1 MPVTAEVRAAELEI
15 DNWIARLS
23 YWYAPRDLLLLRLLE
38 YYRDAIEVVFAR
50 MTHDVLFM
58 RGGAVGA
65 FGAFEDRMR
74 AGVFQALKWTM
85 EFGQVQGR
93 GRANIDPKGIHRL
106 VKLGELY
113 EVFVDVMT
121 SAQEDAVAIDLDSK
135 KRLLVVHQGPDL
147 TGFDDQLVEHQ
158 RLTNAYHSQVSFVED
173 GDHLTRRW
181 KAGDFRRLARRLASS
196 PQVLGCD
203 RVCLKNGE
211 ELFMRPTI
219 LEFPDV
225 IDDEAAQR
233 VLEDLTLAP
242 AMITGPSG
250 ARDKWRLA
258 SMLDVPFVMI
268 GSRRLSTSDSV
279 VAMAGALGEDHMV
292 RRAVQIDPG
301 QYSRVSG
308 LREGRM
314 IDFIRPQLESQGWR
328 VTPHYILRNP
338 DKEVDIYSV
347 RGDAGLVLALKS
359 MVRPMTPG
367 EVRRRNEDIINGIK
381 HTADVLP
388 RLQGAVGFVISNG
401 YRGDY
406 ATWDTALRRNLMIGT
421 IEDVEEIA
429 VSPCEMTDIL
439 KSRAGFKQK
448 PSDAPISSPSRFR
461 LGRWNIELTI

>member
-1 MPVTAEVRAAELEI
+1 MPVTPEVRAAELEI

-23 YWYAPRDLLLLRLLE
+23 YWYAPRDLLLSRLLE
-38 YYRDAIEVVFAR
+38 YYRDAIEVLFAR

-58 RGGAVGA
+58 RGSAIGA
-65 FGAFEDRMR
+65 FGALEDRMR

-85 EFGQVQGR
+85 EFGQVRGR
-93 GRANIDPKGIHRL
+93 GRANLDAKAIHRL

-121 SAQEDAVAIDLDSK
+121 SAQADAVTVDLDSK
-135 KRLLVVHQGPDL
+135 RRLLSVHQGPDL
-147 TGFDDQLVEHQ
+147 TGFDNQIVEHQ
-158 RLTNAYHSQVSFVED
+158 RLNNAYHSQVSFVED
-173 GDHLTRRW
+173 GDQLTRQW
-181 KAGDFRRLARRLASS
+181 SAGDFRRLTRRLASS
-196 PQVLGCD
+196 PQVRDCD

-211 ELFMRPTI
+211 DLFVRPTI

-225 IDDEAAQR
+225 TDDEPEQR

-242 AMITGPSG
+242 AMINGPSG
-250 ARDKWRLA
+250 ARDKWRLV

-279 VAMAGALGEDHMV
+279 VAMAGALGEDHMI

-314 IDFIRPQLESQGWR
+314 IEVIRPQLESRGWR

-338 DKEVDIYSV
+338 DKEIDIYSV

-359 MVRPMTPG
+359 MVRPMTPE
-367 EVRRRNEDIINGIK
+367 EVRRRNEDIINGIN
-381 HTADVLP
+381 HTADVLR

-406 ATWDTALRRNLMIGT
+406 ATWDMALRRNVMIGT
-421 IEDVEEIA
+421 IEDVGEIA
-429 VSPCEMTDIL
+429 ASPLEMTDIL

-448 PSDAPISSPSRFR
+448 PSDAPFSSPSRFR
-461 LGRWNIELTI
+461 LGCWKIELTI